1 MRSGAHLGVAV
12 HVTVPD
18 KTPSEH
24 EYVPP
29 AVWTYPVL
37 HEGMHESPLARLDV
51 HVPKAPFVGAVIV
64 QGLGLQPTARN
75 SHRLGQKLLF
85 AAMCCAGSLH
95 ADAKHDGLTRS
106 RSLRERWSVIACM
119 RTECIIRWNESVS
132 APLGGEEDVRVCV
145 CVCVCV
151 CGCVRVL

>member
-1 MRSGAHLGVAV
+1 V

-24 EYVPP
+24 EYVPLP
-29 AVWTYPVL
+29 VWAYPVL

-51 HVPKAPFVGAVIV
+51 HVPKTPFVGAVIV

-85 AAMCCAGSLH
+85 AAMCRTGSLD
-95 ADAKHDGLTRS
+95 AGAKHDGLTRS
-106 RSLRERWSVIACM
+106 RSLPERRSVIAC
-119 RTECIIRWNESVS
+119 ESLHACVPS
-132 APLGGEEDVRVCV
+132 ASSGGTKA
-145 CVCVCV
+145 
-151 CGCVRVL
+151 